1 MNIAHLSDLHFGVHD
16 PAAASTL
23 VADVAATAPDLTVV
37 TGDLTM
43 RARPG
48 EFQLARAFLDRLP
61 APVLV
66 VTGNHDLPLDSPQRL
81 FRPYDRYRSFIS
93 AELDPVVHVPGL
105 TAVGLQ
111 SMPWWRWK
119 DGLVRR
125 SQLALVDYTFA
136 AAPPGDLR
144 LVALHHPPSGRTL
157 LNGRKLLLT
166 GADLLLAGHT
176 HHPDVRPTPGPVVVT
191 AGTSTSRRTRGT
203 PSSWSR
209 ITVEQGM
216 VTVVER
222 HFTAGGWRTGRL
234 ITVPRADRRPAS
246 RPGAR

>member
-16 PAAASTL
+16 EDAAASL
-23 VADVAATAPDLTVV
+23 VADVVAAPPDLTVV

-43 RARPG
+43 RARAG

-61 APVLV
+61 SPVLV

-81 FRPYDRYRSFIS
+81 FHPYDRYRTWIS
-93 AELDPVVHVPGL
+93 ADLDPVVRVPGL
-105 TAVGLQ
+105 TAAGLQ
-111 SMPWWRWK
+111 SMPRWRWK

-125 SQLALVDYTFA
+125 AQLTAVTTTFA
-136 AAPPGDLR
+136 AAPAGDLR
-144 LVALHHPPSGRTL
+144 LVALHHPPFGRML
-157 LNGRKLLLT
+157 INGRGLLRT

-176 HHPDVRPTPGPVVVT
+176 HHPDVRTMHGTVVVV

-209 ITVEQGM
+209 ISVAEGM
-216 VTVVER
+216 VTVTER
-222 HFTAGGWRTGRL
+222 HFLPDGWRTGRL
-234 ITVPRADRRPAS
+234 ITVPLPYRPRVSAGGS
-246 RPGAR
+246 